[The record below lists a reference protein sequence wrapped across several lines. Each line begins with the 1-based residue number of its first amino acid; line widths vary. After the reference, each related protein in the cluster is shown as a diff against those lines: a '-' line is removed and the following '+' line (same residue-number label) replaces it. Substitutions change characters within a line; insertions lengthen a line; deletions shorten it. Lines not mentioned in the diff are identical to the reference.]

1 MTETQVK
8 YQPQTEPPL
17 SDWLKFLREEVRFEY
32 NISAQRVAWFL
43 TSQTF
48 LISAFVLGYFNSNA
62 IIAKDFFGQIIP
74 MIGIIS
80 SLLLRVSIMVTHIRI
95 WQHSRNLQRFHQ
107 EGLYDGLDDFL
118 RNIAMLY
125 PRIVPCLLLSTW
137 IVILLTF
144 GYPSPLKDL
153 SPSLLFLAFFLISVV
168 ADIFLNKF
176 ERNDKYTQIIICI
189 LLIGIYGLIY
199 IDDSYTTHYYFACR
213 FYARHGR

>member
-1 MTETQVK
+1 MTETQVE

-176 ERNDKYTQIIICI
+176 ERNDKLQN
-189 LLIGIYGLIY
+189 GR
-199 IDDSYTTHYYFACR
+199 TTT
-213 FYARHGR
+213 